1 MSESRSATHRSS
13 AQAALKSDL
22 ARVDARTITPEE
34 YDEIPELT
42 DAMLAPA
49 DFCVGD
55 RFVRRGSTGRPD
67 ETIAIQLLPEVL
79 AHVRAQGPGW
89 QARINA
95 VLMEAIERERVAK
108 SR

>member
-13 AQAALKSDL
+13 AEAAIKSDL
-22 ARVDARTITPEE
+22 AKVDAHAITPEE

-42 DAMLAPA
+42 DAMLARA
-49 DFCVGD
+49 EFYVGD
-55 RFVRRGSTGRPD
+55 RFVRRESAGRSD
-67 ETIAIQLLPEVL
+67 EAVAIQLLPEIV
-79 AHVRAQGPGW
+79 AHFRAEGPAW

-95 VLMEAIERERVAK
+95 VLMEAIERERAAK